1 MDFIIADCI
10 NSVKF
15 ILQSIPKWRY
25 FPVALNAAFLDNRNS
40 AGCAHRNLTPL
51 FMRAAV
57 LAMSGT
63 RRMYHYGSVQVLA
76 MRLAKDALPA
86 ILVAPIICDL
96 LS

>member
-1 MDFIIADCI
+1 MAVPLVFLTVFDTT
-10 NSVKF
+10 S
-15 ILQSIPKWRY
+15 
-25 FPVALNAAFLDNRNS
+25 PVWAAAGTALGS
-40 AGCAHRNLTPL
+40 AHRFFTSP

-63 RRMYHYGSVQVLA
+63 RRMYHYGSVQVVA